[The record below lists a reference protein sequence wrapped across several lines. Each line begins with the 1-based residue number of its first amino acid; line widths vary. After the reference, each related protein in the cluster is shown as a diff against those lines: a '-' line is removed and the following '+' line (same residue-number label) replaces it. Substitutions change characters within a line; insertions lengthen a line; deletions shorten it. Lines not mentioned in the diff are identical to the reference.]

1 MTPRD
6 LTGAPIDLDLDAQT
20 HLDAPATPGAEADI
34 DLDLDIV
41 TALEPTD
48 THGLETISS
57 DPGDIRGAFG
67 KFPSGVAA
75 LCAVID
81 GEPTGLV
88 ASSFSV
94 GVSYEPPLVLFSVQ
108 NSSTT
113 WPVLRQGA
121 RIGVSILGS
130 DHARECYQLA
140 SRTGDRFAGLD
151 TRTTDLGA
159 LFIEGSSLWLDCEIY
174 SETPAGDHTIVLLE
188 VKSLKVSDDLDPL
201 IYHSA
206 AFRSLVP
213 ARPEAA

>member
-1 MTPRD
+1 VNHK
-6 LTGAPIDLDLDAQT
+6 DLDKALINGSP
-20 HLDAPATPGAEADI
+20 APALTDAG
-34 DLDLDIV
+34 LDIV
-41 TALEPTD
+41 SVITATYS
-48 THGLETISS
+48 HGLEAVSS
-57 DPGDIRGAFG
+57 NPSEIRSAFG
-67 KFPSGVAA
+67 AFPSGIAA
-75 LCAVID
+75 LCAEID

-113 WPVLRQGA
+113 WPVLRRSG

-140 SRTGDRFAGLD
+140 SRKGDRFAGVDL
-151 TRTTDLGA
+151 RITDRGA
-159 LFIEGSSLWLDCEIY
+159 LFIEDSSLWLDCEIY

-188 VKSLKVSDDLDPL
+188 VKSLKVSDDRDPL

-206 AFRSLVP
+206 AFRSLLP
-213 ARPEAA
+213 AVSQAA